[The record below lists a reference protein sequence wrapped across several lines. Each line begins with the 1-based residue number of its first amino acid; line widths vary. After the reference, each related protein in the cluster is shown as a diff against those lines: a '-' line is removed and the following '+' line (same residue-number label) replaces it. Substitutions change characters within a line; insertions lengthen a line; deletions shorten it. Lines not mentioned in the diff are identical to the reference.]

1 MYCSAAQRLSSV
13 VLTFCN
19 SPYTLSNMKM
29 ESLSPRRVVELALGK
44 AISLA
49 ENGRDL
55 LLLLMRSDQQGKT
68 VRSFSDSPQKSR
80 GEDES

>member
-1 MYCSAAQRLSSV
+1 
-13 VLTFCN
+13 
-19 SPYTLSNMKM
+19 MKM

-55 LLLLMRSDQQGKT
+55 LLLLMRSDQQGKK